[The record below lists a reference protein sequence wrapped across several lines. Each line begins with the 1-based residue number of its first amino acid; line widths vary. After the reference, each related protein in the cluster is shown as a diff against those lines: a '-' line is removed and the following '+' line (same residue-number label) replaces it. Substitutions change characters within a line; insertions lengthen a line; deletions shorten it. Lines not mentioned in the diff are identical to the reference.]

1 MNKRILAGLAA
12 AVMTF
17 GMCGCSNSGSSESG
31 AADSTPESSA
41 AVNESSTADSAAES
55 TESTENSSQTDEPQP
70 ETYEEYYEIMKQ
82 KSLCSLG
89 NTAAMK
95 KVIEKAKNG
104 EELTLSFIGG
114 SITEGYTVNAAK
126 CYAANTYIWFM
137 KQYGTNGEKV
147 HYVNAGLSGTPS
159 ILGSFRLERDVLA
172 NDPDVLFI
180 EFAVNDGTD
189 INYLTAYEGIIRS
202 AYAKNPDIAIV
213 LLFAR
218 TEDGYTAQ
226 DGMKKIGEY
235 YELPMISY
243 ADGITYLMDN
253 GQLTWKEFSK
263 DGSHP
268 NLHGHEMVTD
278 MISYYFEQVEAA
290 QEPSEYVYPEEPM
303 YSEQY
308 VNCHILESDALTPE
322 SLGSWEAGSNINTF
336 DKGWTF
342 KGSAESNEPIV
353 FKAKGTDLY
362 LLFKENS
369 AGSGMGSVK
378 VTCTDESGNAQD
390 TLVEGET
397 SGGWGDPTVA
407 SIAAGDESHE
417 YTISIEM
424 LEGTEDKEFQ
434 ILGLGY
440 KE

>member
-1 MNKRILAGLAA
+1 MRKRILAGLAA

-17 GMCGCSNSGSSESG
+17 GMCGCSSSGSSESSSSG
-31 AADSTPESSA
+31 GESSVES
-41 AVNESSTADSAAES
+41 VNESSTAEESSQAES
-55 TESTENSSQTDEPQP
+55 ETDEPKP
-70 ETYEEYYEIMKQ
+70 ESYEEYYEIMKQ

-89 NTAAMK
+89 NTNAMQ
-95 KVIEKAKNG
+95 KVIERAKNG

-137 KQYGTNGEKV
+137 KRYGTNGDKV

-159 ILGSFRLERDVLA
+159 ILGSFRLERDVLV

-202 AYAKNPDIAIV
+202 AYEKNPDIAIV

-235 YELPMISY
+235 YDLPMISY

-253 GQLTWKEFSK
+253 GQLTWDEFSK

-278 MISYYFEQVEAA
+278 MISYYFEQLEAA
-290 QEPSEYVYPEEPM
+290 EASDEYAFPEEPM

-308 VNCHILESDALTPE
+308 VNCHIMESDVLAPE

-342 KGSAESNEPIV
+342 KGSADNNEPIV
-353 FKAKGTDLY
+353 FKVKGSALY

-369 AGSGMGSVK
+369 VGSGMGSVK
-378 VTCTDESGNAQD
+378 VTCTDEDGNSED
-390 TLVEGET
+390 TLVNAET

-407 SIAAGDESHE
+407 NILLGDESKE
-417 YTISIEM
+417 YTVSISV